1 MIMGNEKKIYTIRF
15 KKKFSRKEG
24 TDRDTIIN
32 IDPEN
37 NILVIHRF
45 GITKH
50 FPIKK
55 YKFNDDNVEYDKVYI
70 FVGELDDPY
79 KLGNHKKV
87 CMLSFNE
94 VENSNLA
101 FSVVETSKNIEESIL
116 EVNVDGKKTETIYNL
131 HTTNET
137 TMRDIKSFIKIAEK
151 IYNTIN

>member
-1 MIMGNEKKIYTIRF
+1 MGDEKKIYTIRF

-24 TDRDTIIN
+24 TDRDTIIS

-37 NILVIHRF
+37 NILVIHRY

-50 FPIKK
+50 FHIKK
-55 YKFNDDNVEYDKVYI
+55 YKFNDNNVEYDKVYI
-70 FVGELDDPY
+70 FVGEIDDPY

-87 CMLSFNE
+87 CMLSFK
-94 VENSNLA
+94 VETSDLTFNI
-101 FSVVETSKNIEESIL
+101 VETSKNIEEKIL
-116 EVNVDGKKTETIYNL
+116 EANVYGKKTETIYNL
-131 HTTNET
+131 HATNET

>member
-1 MIMGNEKKIYTIRF
+1 MGNEKNIYTIRF

-24 TDRDTIIN
+24 TDRDTIIT

-55 YKFNDDNVEYDKVYI
+55 YQFNDDDLEYDKVYI

-87 CMLSFNE
+87 CMLSFN
-94 VENSNLA
+94 VENSDLT
-101 FSVVETSKNIEESIL
+101 FSIVETSKNIEESIL

>member
-1 MIMGNEKKIYTIRF
+1 MGNEKKIYTIHF

-24 TDRDTIIN
+24 TDRDTIIT

-37 NILVIHRF
+37 NILIIHRF

-55 YKFNDDNVEYDKVYI
+55 YQFDGDNAEYDKVYI
-70 FVGELDDPY
+70 FIGEIDDPY
-79 KLGNHKKV
+79 KLGNRKKL
-87 CMLSFNE
+87 CMLSFN
-94 VENSNLA
+94 VENFVLT
-101 FSVVETSKNIEESIL
+101 FSIVETSKNIEENIL
-116 EVNVDGKKTETIYNL
+116 EVHVDGKKTETIYKL

-137 TMRDIKSFIKIAEK
+137 SIRDIKSFIKIAEK